1 MLNFLK
7 NIQGDRAIWAIVAAL
22 ALFSIVPVFSASSNL
37 AYLNGG
43 DGDTFSYVLKH
54 LVHLVLGFALIYLFH
69 RIPYHYFKGISMIM
83 IPVVILLLIV
93 TLTQGTTIGGANASR
108 WIHVPYVNLSFQT
121 SSLAS
126 LVLLMYVARYLAKYK
141 DKEIQF
147 KQSVFFLWI
156 PVFVIIGLILPAN
169 LSTAGLVFAMVM
181 ILAFVGQYPLKYLGY
196 ILGFGMV
203 LLLVFG
209 LTAKAFPDL
218 FPNRVDTWISRIEN
232 FSASSGEEQY
242 QVEKAKIAIATGG
255 VFGQGAGKSVQRN
268 FLPQSSSD
276 FIYAIIVEE
285 FGLLGGTS
293 ILLAYLFLFFR
304 FTIVVVKSSTFYA
317 KLLAIAVGLPII
329 FQALVNMG
337 VAVELIPVT
346 GQTLPLISS
355 GGSSIWMTCAAV
367 GVMLSVSKKSNRS
380 EETNDE
386 ITETNPSEENPL
398 DVLSETV

>member
-7 NIQGDRAIWAIVAAL
+7 NIQGDRAIWAVVAAL

-54 LVHLVLGFALIYLFH
+54 LMHLVLGFVLIYLFH

-93 TLTQGTTIGGANASR
+93 TLSQGTTIGGANASR
-108 WIHVPYVNLSFQT
+108 WIHVPFVNLSFQT

-147 KQSVFFLWI
+147 KQSFLFLWL
-156 PVFVIIGLILPAN
+156 PVLFIIGLILPAN
-169 LSTAGLVFAMVM
+169 LSTASLVFAMVM
-181 ILAFVGQYPLKYLGY
+181 ILAFVGQYPLKHIGYVLG
-196 ILGFGMV
+196 ISLV
-203 LLLVFG
+203 SLLLFG
-209 LTAKAFPDL
+209 LTAKVFPDL

-232 FSASSGEEQY
+232 FSESSGEEQY

-255 VFGQGAGKSVQRN
+255 IFGQGAGKSVQRN

-285 FGLLGGTS
+285 FGLIGGVL

-304 FTIVVVKSSTFYA
+304 FTIIVVKSSTFYA

-355 GGSSIWMTCAAV
+355 GGSSIWMTCAAI

-386 ITETNPSEENPL
+386 TTETNLSEENPL

>member
-255 VFGQGAGKSVQRN
+255 IFGQGAGKSVQRN

>member
-1 MLNFLK
+1 MLKFFK
-7 NIQGDRAIWAIVAAL
+7 NIEGDRAIWAVVAIL

-37 AYLNGG
+37 AYINGG
-43 DGDTFSYVLKH
+43 DGNTFAYVLKH
-54 LVHLVLGFALIYLFH
+54 LVHLTLGFALIYFFH
-69 RIPYHYFKGISMIM
+69 RVPYHYFKGISMIM
-83 IPVVILLLIV
+83 IPFVIILLVI

-108 WIHVPYVNLSFQT
+108 WIFVPYVNLSFQT

-126 LVLLMYVARYLAKYK
+126 VVLLMYVARYLAKYK
-141 DKEIQF
+141 DKEIKF
-147 KQSVFFLWI
+147 KQSLLFLWL
-156 PVFVIIGLILPAN
+156 PVFIITGLILPAN
-169 LSTAGLVFAMVM
+169 LSTAALIFMMVI
-181 ILAFVGQYPLKYLGY
+181 ILAFIGQYPMKYMSYVIG
-196 ILGFGMV
+196 IGVAF
-203 LLLVFG
+203 LLIFG

-218 FPNRVDTWISRIEN
+218 FPNRVDTWMSRIEN
-232 FSASSGEEQY
+232 FSEASGEEQY

-255 VFGQGAGKSVQRN
+255 VFGQGAGKSVQRH

-285 FGLLGGTS
+285 FGLIGGIS
-293 ILLAYLFLFFR
+293 VLLAYLFLFFR
-304 FTIVVVKSSTFYA
+304 FTIVVVKSSSFYA

-329 FQALVNMG
+329 FQALINMS

-355 GGSSIWMTCAAV
+355 GGSSIWMTCAAL

-380 EETNDE
+380 EKTNDE
-386 ITETNPSEENPL
+386 TEANESEENPL

>member
-7 NIQGDRAIWAIVAAL
+7 NIQGDRAIWAVVAAL

-54 LVHLVLGFALIYLFH
+54 LVHLVFGFALIYLFH
-69 RIPYHYFKGISMIM
+69 RIPYHYFKGLSMIM

-141 DKEIQF
+141 DQEIQF
-147 KQSVFFLWI
+147 KQSIFFLWI

-169 LSTAGLVFAMVM
+169 LSTASLVFAMVM

-196 ILGFGMV
+196 ILSFGLV

-218 FPNRVDTWISRIEN
+218 FPNRIDTWISRIEN
-232 FSASSGEEQY
+232 FSESSGEEQY

-285 FGLLGGTS
+285 FGLIGGVL

-317 KLLAIAVGLPII
+317 KLLAIAVGLPVI

-386 ITETNPSEENPL
+386 ITETDPSEENPL